1 MKRIVFFSK
10 DDGASFYM
18 VEKIDAFFKQKRHED
33 SISNV
38 NDILELHHIIEYLE
52 NGFVYLDWKENDV
65 IFYKSCSKEFKN
77 KISTFFRNL
86 SAEKTIEIFDEL
98 EFDYTKT
105 FWLLVNKHGSYKALN
120 EYYLNQLNGKRRFYL
135 REILF
140 CKKIVEYFDTELT
153 ALLMEDTK
161 NAELI
166 LDYFEASHDRIQQ
179 EKFFPK
185 SFGLQLREKL
195 ILDYLDQGDTNL
207 NFVRLIAKSKDSENI
222 RFSDKTKLKARKIA
236 KRINDE
242 ILDSGNTFVIRKGVC
257 LSDDQEEV
265 NKIVYKDDEEIYSY
279 SRKKLLE
286 NIDLV
291 TLFKNFKYVFEF
303 LDFQGVIDF
312 VVRESEV
319 DSFERTFIR
328 SKNEFILCSSFSNKS
343 MIGMLKFEIYKY
355 FLDSI
360 NISLEDVLENYV
372 NDYLNKTYNIN
383 KLKLHL
389 PSVNSSYLEKIRL
402 LAPEFESL
410 LEQYKLYVEDD
421 IVDYELLQISTK
433 TSKISNIPSLVE
445 KKYVYPI
452 GEEYQILRFN
462 FFNNMSSLFDYE
474 KWSNKY
480 KNFYHV
486 LLYEVIFVD
495 DFSGYRKDYVQHF
508 LDNNY
513 LKLNEDTSIAFVNKN
528 LLIIVGYL
536 NNFDVMSYWSYPKYI
551 RDEIDEMETNRLVRF
566 SNKLFTE
573 GEQAYFDFYLN
584 NRFSNGY
591 WLRNKY
597 VHATNSHDEEEQ
609 KKDYGILLRLMV
621 LFVLKIEDDLQIG
634 MNLIISSKTNHYSH
648 KY

>member
-513 LKLNEDTSIAFVNKN
+513 LKLNEDTSIAFVNNN

>member
-52 NGFVYLDWKENDV
+52 NGFVYRDWKENDV

-77 KISTFFRNL
+77 KLSTFFRNL
-86 SAEKTIEIFDEL
+86 SAEKTIEVFDEL

-153 ALLMEDTK
+153 ALLMDDTK

-195 ILDYLDQGDTNL
+195 ILEYLDQEDTNL

-242 ILDSGNTFVIRKGVC
+242 IINSENTIVIRKGVC
-257 LSDDQEEV
+257 LSDDQEEI
-265 NKIVYKDDEEIYSY
+265 NKIVYKEDEEIYSY

-286 NIDLV
+286 NTDLV
-291 TLFKNFKYVFEF
+291 TLFKNFKHVFEF
-303 LDFQGVIDF
+303 LDFQGTIDF

-328 SKNEFILCSSFSNKS
+328 SKNEFLFCSSFSNKS

-360 NISLEDVLENYV
+360 SISLEDVLENYV

-389 PSVNSSYLEKIRL
+389 PSINSSYLEKIRL

-410 LEQYKLYVEDD
+410 LEQFKLYVEDD

-452 GEEYQILRFN
+452 GDEYQKLRYN
-462 FFNNMSSLFDYE
+462 FFNNMSSLFDYD
-474 KWSNKY
+474 KWNNKY
-480 KNFYHV
+480 NNFYHV
-486 LLYEVIFVD
+486 LLYEVVFVD
-495 DFSGYRKDYVQHF
+495 DFLGYRKDYVQHF

-513 LKLNEDTSIAFVNKN
+513 LKLNEDKSIAFVNKN

-536 NNFDVMSYWSYPKYI
+536 NNFDVMSYWSYPKHI
-551 RDEIDEMETNRLVRF
+551 REEIDRMGTNKLVRF
-566 SNKLFTE
+566 SSKLFTE
-573 GEQAYFDFYLN
+573 GEQSYFDFYLN

-621 LFVLKIEDDLQIG
+621 LLVLKIEDDLEIG
-634 MNLIISSKTNHYSH
+634 MKLI
-648 KY
+648 KYFKS

>member
-1 MKRIVFFSK
+1 
-10 DDGASFYM
+10 
-18 VEKIDAFFKQKRHED
+18 
-33 SISNV
+33 
-38 NDILELHHIIEYLE
+38 
-52 NGFVYLDWKENDV
+52 
-65 IFYKSCSKEFKN
+65 
-77 KISTFFRNL
+77 
-86 SAEKTIEIFDEL
+86 
-98 EFDYTKT
+98 
-105 FWLLVNKHGSYKALN
+105 
-120 EYYLNQLNGKRRFYL
+120 
-135 REILF
+135 
-140 CKKIVEYFDTELT
+140 
-153 ALLMEDTK
+153 
-161 NAELI
+161 I

-185 SFGLQLREKL
+185 SFGLQLREEL
-195 ILDYLDQGDTNL
+195 ILDYWDQGDTNL

-421 IVDYELLQISTK
+421 IVDYEL
-433 TSKISNIPSLVE
+433 
-445 KKYVYPI
+445 
-452 GEEYQILRFN
+452 
-462 FFNNMSSLFDYE
+462 
-474 KWSNKY
+474 
-480 KNFYHV
+480 
-486 LLYEVIFVD
+486 
-495 DFSGYRKDYVQHF
+495 
-508 LDNNY
+508 
-513 LKLNEDTSIAFVNKN
+513 
-528 LLIIVGYL
+528 
-536 NNFDVMSYWSYPKYI
+536 
-551 RDEIDEMETNRLVRF
+551 
-566 SNKLFTE
+566 
-573 GEQAYFDFYLN
+573 
-584 NRFSNGY
+584 
-591 WLRNKY
+591 
-597 VHATNSHDEEEQ
+597 
-609 KKDYGILLRLMV
+609 
-621 LFVLKIEDDLQIG
+621 
-634 MNLIISSKTNHYSH
+634 
-648 KY
+648 